1 MKNTKFNIVCS
12 IIGLTLALLSSVTM
26 SFGFVKSGFESSAS
40 YNEKVSAYEKT
51 EYDYIVYSPI
61 ESQIA
66 ELKNEQSI
74 KEVFEYYLYDSTV
87 TFGDKDFTT
96 KSMFSANTDS
106 LHISSFNDSRI
117 LKGSYSLL
125 EKNVYL
131 DEVVAK
137 ELNANV
143 GDVINVALGKGVVLN
158 LTVSAIFETNT
169 LFENGSIFFS
179 YSGDNKSNIDS
190 KRTVS
195 LSGALIQA
203 NALQE
208 CFEYLKSYKPYGEML
223 SRDYF
228 ESDLEYEQYVDDFEK
243 ADYSSR
249 IFKKQ
254 AYLESIQQSNSGLLK
269 SADSKIKTGAII
281 ASIMMLFVIFM
292 SIYAIKFESDF
303 EKQTKTS
310 IPNKK
315 YRIGVNS
322 IIMLAYA
329 LNFALTLVFTSSMQN
344 KILVYGDLL
353 GSVLGSTSISL
364 AISLFAVLII
374 TNIVLSKVNNKKMN
388 AIHKTNSK

>member
-12 IIGLTLALLSSVTM
+12 IIGFILALLSSITM
-26 SFGFVKSGFESSAS
+26 SFGFVKSGFELSAK

-51 EYDYIVYSPI
+51 EYDYIVYSPV

-66 ELKNEQSI
+66 EMKNEKSV
-74 KEVFEYYLYDSTV
+74 KEVFEYYLYNSTV
-87 TFGDKDFTT
+87 TFGDKEFTT
-96 KSMFSANTDS
+96 KSMFSSNVES

-131 DEVVAK
+131 DDIVAK
-137 ELNANV
+137 ELGASV
-143 GDVINVALGKGVVLN
+143 GDVVNISLGKGVILN

-169 LFENGSIFFS
+169 LFENGSIFFT
-179 YSGDNKSNIDS
+179 YSGDNKSSIDS

-203 NALQE
+203 NGLQE
-208 CFEYLKSYKPYGEML
+208 CFEYLKTYKPYGEML

-228 ESDLEYEQYVDDFEK
+228 GSDLEYEQYVDDFEN

-249 IFKKQ
+249 IFKKHT
-254 AYLESIQQSNSGLLK
+254 YLESIQQSNYNLLK

-281 ASIMMLFVIFM
+281 ASIMMLFEIFM
-292 SIYAIKFESDF
+292 SIYAIKFESNF

-322 IIMLAYA
+322 ITMVSYV
-329 LNFALTLVFTSSMQN
+329 LNFVFTLAFTLSMQN
-344 KILVYGDLL
+344 KILVYGNLL
-353 GSVLGSTSISL
+353 GSVLGTT
-364 AISLFAVLII
+364 AISLVISLLTTLII

-388 AIHKTNSK
+388 AIHIKTK